1 MSTKYC
7 DIDLRCCCALHFDY
21 DHAMLFFSCFSLLY
35 VLCMVFSKNSTVG
48 PLSLTCLFITRMH
61 LLAYTSFRF
70 ICFCGVIQHI
80 TYAHTTPM
88 SKIHLKRLF
97 NFLSRFM
104 SWFFSLSLFVCW
116 FFIRL

>member
-1 MSTKYC
+1 
-7 DIDLRCCCALHFDY
+7 
-21 DHAMLFFSCFSLLY
+21 
-35 VLCMVFSKNSTVG
+35 MVFSKNSTDG

-70 ICFCGVIQHI
+70 ICFCGVIQRI
-80 TYAHTTPM
+80 TYAYTTPM

-104 SWFFSLSLFVCW
+104 SWFFSLVFRVLVFYTIVSVNLC
-116 FFIRL
+116 